1 MPLPFILGAAAIAAV
16 GTGAKKAYDGY
27 QDSSKADDITDGA
40 KRFYKEQKDYFDKQD
55 SATNASL
62 DKLGK
67 LQLSIGEDFAEFQ
80 RISKP
85 LLEKLAQHQ
94 ETKNLQINIPKN
106 ELDKIEGVAFSATA
120 YLGKVAGSAMVGV
133 GAAYAV
139 YGGVMALA
147 AASTGTPIAALA
159 GAAAHNAAMAAIGGG
174 AIATGGFGMA
184 GGAAILG
191 GVIAAPIA
199 LVAGLAFANHAEK
212 KLEGA
217 KDYQEQVRKAV
228 DKIRLAR
235 HHLKDT
241 EDYANKIYKEL
252 DRVYQILGRYF
263 QDLKN
268 MDTLVRNGIDIQT
281 IAPAL
286 IQIIQNGY
294 AVAAILTDIITT
306 PLFKAKKYSNGEL
319 VKDKTNTVEFQTD
332 CDGMKILN
340 KEEIDAHITLSTYK
354 SKPFEA

>member
-1 MPLPFILGAAAIAAV
+1 MALPLILAGVAGAAIFK
-16 GTGAKKAYDGY
+16 GAEKAFDGY
-27 QDSSKADDITDGA
+27 QDNREANKIAKKAQRDYEVT
-40 KRFYKEQKDYFDKQD
+40 KRNFDEQDQ
-55 SATNASL
+55 ATNKSL
-62 DKLGK
+62 DNLGK
-67 LQLSIGEDFAEFQ
+67 LQLKIGVDFTEFQ
-80 RISKP
+80 SIARP

-94 ETKNLQINIPKN
+94 ETKDLQINIPKN

-120 YLGKVAGSAMVGV
+120 YLGKIAGATAVGA

-174 AIATGGFGMA
+174 AIAGGGFGMA

-191 GVIAAPIA
+191 GVVVAPIA
-199 LVAGLAFANHAEK
+199 LVAGMAFAKHAEK
-212 KLEGA
+212 KLNNSKE
-217 KDYQEQVRKAV
+217 YQEHVQKAV
-228 DKIRLAR
+228 DNMSLGR
-235 HHLKDT
+235 HHLKET
-241 EDYANKIYKEL
+241 ENYANKIHKEL
-252 DRVYQILGRYF
+252 DRVYQIFGRYF

-306 PLFKAKKYSNGEL
+306 PLFKAKKDANGEL
-319 VKDKTNTVEFQTD
+319 IKDKTDTIEFETD
-332 CDGMKILN
+332 SDGMKIIN
-340 KEEIDAHITLSTYK
+340 KEEIDAHITLSTYNSK
-354 SKPFEA
+354 SFEA

>member
-16 GTGAKKAYDGY
+16 GTGAKKACDGY

-67 LQLSIGEDFAEFQ
+67 LQLSIGRDFAEFQ
-80 RISKP
+80 HISKP
-85 LLEKLAQHQ
+85 LLEKLAQHE

-120 YLGKVAGSAMVGV
+120 YLGMVAGSAMVGV
-133 GAAYAV
+133 GA
-139 YGGVMALA
+139 
-147 AASTGTPIAALA
+147 T
-159 GAAAHNAAMAAIGGG
+159 
-174 AIATGGFGMA
+174 
-184 GGAAILG
+184 ILG
-191 GVIAAPIA
+191 GVVVAPIA
-199 LVAGLAFANHAEK
+199 LVAGMAFAKHAEK
-212 KLEGA
+212 KLNNSKE
-217 KDYQEQVRKAV
+217 YQEHVQKAV
-228 DKIRLAR
+228 DNMSLGR
-235 HHLKDT
+235 HHLKET
-241 EDYANKIYKEL
+241 ENYANKIHKEL
-252 DRVYQILGRYF
+252 DRVYQIFGRYF

-306 PLFKAKKYSNGEL
+306 PLFKAKKDANGEL
-319 VKDKTNTVEFQTD
+319 IKDKTDTIEFETD
-332 CDGMKILN
+332 SDGMKIIN
-340 KEEIDAHITLSTYK
+340 KEEIDAHITLSTYNSK
-354 SKPFEA
+354 SFEA